1 MSVQT
6 DNLINTGKKGIKR
19 LLFSRTAVIVLLLII
34 QFLVLLVLF
43 GRLRRYLPYTY
54 WGITLLTLFSFI
66 VIVNRKGN
74 PAYKLAWMLP
84 ILLFPVFGVLFYVFL
99 EYQITPKIINRL
111 LLNLDEE
118 MKDYA
123 GQDEAV
129 RARLR
134 DTSPETANLAHYLYE
149 NCHFPVYDNT
159 QVRYYSCGEDM
170 YGPLL
175 EELRRAQSFIFMEY
189 FSFLD
194 GKMWSSILEILKEK
208 AASGV
213 EVRFLYDGTCSFS
226 NPWHYADTLEK
237 YGIRCR
243 AFNQIRPILSTV
255 QNNRDHRKIT
265 VVDGYTAF
273 TGGVNL
279 EDAYINAEP
288 RYGYWKDSAVRLR
301 GDAVRSFTCMFLQSW
316 NLYTKKKDTDFSAY
330 FPKPLPLGELLSR
343 FGETETRDGQGFV
356 IPYADSPMD
365 SIHVGESVYM
375 DIIYN
380 AKRYVHISTPYL
392 ILDNEMVTAL
402 TYAARRGVDVRILMP
417 GIPDKPYAFAV
428 AKTFY
433 PELLEAGVRIFQ
445 FTPGFVH
452 AKNFVSDD
460 EKAVVGTINMD
471 YRSLYLHFE
480 CAAFFSHMDA
490 VLQVEQDF
498 QETLKSCVEITPQLC
513 RREKLLTR
521 IGGRLLRLVA
531 PLM

>member
-1 MSVQT
+1 
-6 DNLINTGKKGIKR
+6 
-19 LLFSRTAVIVLLLII
+19 
-34 QFLVLLVLF
+34 
-43 GRLRRYLPYTY
+43 
-54 WGITLLTLFSFI
+54 
-66 VIVNRKGN
+66 
-74 PAYKLAWMLP
+74 
-84 ILLFPVFGVLFYVFL
+84 
-99 EYQITPKIINRL
+99 
-111 LLNLDEE
+111 
-118 MKDYA
+118 
-123 GQDEAV
+123 
-129 RARLR
+129 
-134 DTSPETANLAHYLYE
+134 
-149 NCHFPVYDNT
+149 
-159 QVRYYSCGEDM
+159 
-170 YGPLL
+170 
-175 EELRRAQSFIFMEY
+175 
-189 FSFLD
+189 
-194 GKMWSSILEILKEK
+194 
-208 AASGV
+208 
-213 EVRFLYDGTCSFS
+213 
-226 NPWHYADTLEK
+226 
-237 YGIRCR
+237 
-243 AFNQIRPILSTV
+243 
-255 QNNRDHRKIT
+255 
-265 VVDGYTAF
+265 
-273 TGGVNL
+273 
-279 EDAYINAEP
+279 
-288 RYGYWKDSAVRLR
+288 
-301 GDAVRSFTCMFLQSW
+301 
-316 NLYTKKKDTDFSAY
+316 
-330 FPKPLPLGELLSR
+330 
-343 FGETETRDGQGFV
+343 
-356 IPYADSPMD
+356 MD

>member
-1 MSVQT
+1 
-6 DNLINTGKKGIKR
+6 
-19 LLFSRTAVIVLLLII
+19 
-34 QFLVLLVLF
+34 
-43 GRLRRYLPYTY
+43 
-54 WGITLLTLFSFI
+54 
-66 VIVNRKGN
+66 
-74 PAYKLAWMLP
+74 
-84 ILLFPVFGVLFYVFL
+84 
-99 EYQITPKIINRL
+99 
-111 LLNLDEE
+111 
-118 MKDYA
+118 
-123 GQDEAV
+123 
-129 RARLR
+129 
-134 DTSPETANLAHYLYE
+134 
-149 NCHFPVYDNT
+149 
-159 QVRYYSCGEDM
+159 M

-243 AFNQIRPILSTV
+243 PSIRSGPSCLRCRTTGTTQDHSGGTV
-255 QNNRDHRKIT
+255 T
-265 VVDGYTAF
+265 PPLPAAS
-273 TGGVNL
+273 TGGR
-279 EDAYINAEP
+279 YINAEP

-301 GDAVRSFTCMFLQSW
+301 GDAVRALPACSFSPGTCIRRKR
-316 NLYTKKKDTDFSAY
+316 TRI
-330 FPKPLPLGELLSR
+330 FPPTFRSR
-343 FGETETRDGQGFV
+343 FRWESCFPASERPKRGDGQGFV